1 MSFSN
6 DSTPLLNGSSGI
18 MDLDQLLVNENW
30 RDRSY
35 IEMSEIQ
42 LKCSE
47 KPSGEWEFLNVETG

>member
-30 RDRSY
+30 RDRSF

-47 KPSGEWEFLNVETG
+47 KLLGVWEFLNVETG